1 MSLKA
6 VSWAIEQDLS
16 PVHKV
21 ILITLAM
28 FQNDETGLCCP
39 SKKRLAALVNISEAT
54 LKRQIAALEREGW
67 IVRKARFGKKSGLQ
81 TSNAYFINFKK
92 GRRLNMSPLPQYD
105 DLENEAAQNEPAQNP
120 GGSYVEP
127 PGGSHAEPPTSLKG
141 TLNKEGARAP
151 ISKFSKGKKAEP
163 PAGAEAQP
171 EMRRKIGSQMGDLV
185 KALRM
190 SQPERRR
197 RA

>member
-1 MSLKA
+1 MSGEMALWAARQDIANLAAKMTLIALADSYDDRTGHCFPSHETLGEFVRRSRSQIKQALRWLEKDGWIRKA
-6 VSWAIEQDLS
+6 ARFTDTKRQTTNEYEI
-16 PVHKV
+16 VHERGERFEEMLERRKR
-21 ILITLAM
+21 
-28 FQNDETGLCCP
+28 
-39 SKKRLAALVNISEAT
+39 KRL
-54 LKRQIAALEREGW
+54 G
-67 IVRKARFGKKSGLQ
+67 GG
-81 TSNAYFINFKK
+81 
-92 GRRLNMSPLPQYD
+92 
-105 DLENEAAQNEPAQNP
+105 NP
-120 GGSYVEP
+120 P
-127 PGGSHAEPPTSLKG
+127 PGGKPTGEGAEIRPDVGAEIRPPLTESIEQ
-141 TLNKEGARAP
+141 EGARAP